1 VLFDTLKLAS
11 QPAMPTVDM
20 AVEEPSS
27 LQHYVLLFEELG
39 EIGGSLSGDRQGG
52 DHSGD
57 SLDFPDFRPSSLPT
71 RRDSFSSL
79 PPRRDSSGFLPTD
92 RDSFSLLPGSLAFLR
107 SRRDSNASLHS
118 YPQHSVA
125 AGGTRHVVFHHC
137 SFYFVSFIY

>member
-1 VLFDTLKLAS
+1 
-11 QPAMPTVDM
+11 MPTVDM

-39 EIGGSLSGDRQGG
+39 EIGGSLSGDR
-52 DHSGD
+52 HSGD

-118 YPQHSVA
+118 YSQHSVA
-125 AGGTRHVVFHHC
+125 AGGTRHVVFHHS
-137 SFYFVSFIY
+137 SFYFVSFF